1 MARNRVKHHIVYRL
15 PILITVIAVCTRQA
29 YELFTTA
36 TGEHDSMTSQSV
48 VLECQQGSELKVVAD
63 YTDAC
68 YVFSSSSRY
77 CNFGGFLIN
86 QL

>member
-1 MARNRVKHHIVYRL
+1 M
-15 PILITVIAVCTRQA
+15 
-29 YELFTTA
+29 FTAA

-48 VLECQQGSELKVVAD
+48 VLECQQDSELKVVAD
-63 YTDAC
+63 FTDDC
-68 YVFSSSSRY
+68 YIFSSDTIY